1 MLKWKY
7 VFLSLSVLE
16 FAIGFS
22 HARPVVLVDL
32 GLPLGAILFILFLI
46 SQLLEKESALYD
58 EQNRTAV
65 PVRTPSTP
73 TQPTRPISRPTD
85 NTNPAFSAAHLR

>member
-65 PVRTPSTP
+65 PVRPPS

-85 NTNPAFSAAHLR
+85 NTNPTFSAAHLR